1 MLRHT
6 LIFSAVLVAAGITSF
21 ATLSANAETSESS
34 GDFIS
39 QGSVAD
45 PNSPEVKAEWA
56 DIAEE
61 ERLPDYSQVVDNT
74 TRGRIS
80 AAGWKKQSGDQ
91 ATGEGQV
98 SYGEDYVTSGSGE
111 TPARFVVSIPTSNDY
126 TVYAW
131 WPAFSSNSENARFVI
146 ETASGT
152 HWTRVDQTVDGG
164 IWIRLGT
171 YAMEKGERFIQV
183 SPDSSGVTMAVADAV
198 AVVRGDVT
206 APPPDQGETI
216 SSSGEATFSATS
228 LRNPT
233 RHDVVKVA
241 KRYIG
246 TRYSWGACTQYR
258 MSCTC
263 ETRKTYAHFGHTL
276 SMDEW
281 KQWRY
286 KRSTRIW
293 RRKNLKIGDEV
304 FFKENGDG
312 GRITHLGIFSGNGN
326 IVHASRYYG
335 RVVESK
341 MRYIRG
347 YHGAKRYVLH

>member
-1 MLRHT
+1 
-6 LIFSAVLVAAGITSF
+6 LIFFAVLVAAGIASL

-34 GDFIS
+34 GGFIS

-45 PNSPEVKAEWA
+45 PNSPEVKAKWA

-74 TRGRIS
+74 TRGRFS
-80 AAGWKKQSGDQ
+80 AVGWEKQSGDQ
-91 ATGEGQV
+91 ATGEDHV
-98 SYGEDYVTSGSGE
+98 SYREDYVTSGSGQ
-111 TPARFVVSIPTSNDY
+111 TPARFEVSIPTSNDY

-131 WPAFSSNSENARFVI
+131 WPAFSSNSETARFVI

-152 HWTRVDQTVDGG
+152 QWTRVDQTRDGG
-164 IWIRLGT
+164 IWIKLGT
-171 YAMEKGERFIQV
+171 YAMEEGERSIRV
-183 SPDSSGVTMAVADAV
+183 SPDSSGVTTSVADAV

-206 APPPDQGETI
+206 APPADGVATT
-216 SSSGEATFSATS
+216 SSSDATFSVSS

-233 RHDVVKVA
+233 RHDVVRVA
-241 KRYIG
+241 KRYLG
-246 TRYSWGACTQYR
+246 TKYRYGACRRHR

-263 ETRKTYAHFGHTL
+263 ETKKTYAHFGHRL
-276 SMDEW
+276 RMDEW

-286 KRSTRIW
+286 ARSNRIW

-304 FFKENGDG
+304 FFKEHGRR
-312 GRITHLGIFSGNGN
+312 GRITHVGIFSGNGN
-326 IVHASRYYG
+326 IVHASGYYG

>member
-1 MLRHT
+1 MRRLG
-6 LIFSAVLVAAGITSF
+6 LIASIAVLAAGIASL
-21 ATLSANAETSESS
+21 ATLSASAETSEPS
-34 GDFIS
+34 GDFTS

-45 PNSPEVKAEWA
+45 PNSRKVKAEWA

-74 TRGRIS
+74 NRVRFS
-80 AAGWKKQSGDQ
+80 AAGWKKQRGDQ

-98 SYGEDYVTSGSGE
+98 SYGEDYITSGSGG
-111 TPARFVVSIPTSNDY
+111 TPARFEVSIPTSNDY

-131 WPAFSSNSENARFVI
+131 WPAFSSNSETARFVI
-146 ETASGT
+146 ETALGT
-152 HWTRVDQTVDGG
+152 QWTRVDQTRDGG
-164 IWIRLGT
+164 IWIKLGT

-183 SPDSSGVTMAVADAV
+183 SPDSSGVTTAVADAV

-206 APPPDQGETI
+206 VPPDEGGTT
-216 SSSGEATFSATS
+216 SSSSDATYSATS

-246 TRYSWGACTQYR
+246 TRYRWGTCTRYR

-276 SMDEW
+276 RMDEW
-281 KQWRY
+281 GQWRY
-286 KRSTRIW
+286 
-293 RRKNLKIGDEV
+293 
-304 FFKENGDG
+304 
-312 GRITHLGIFSGNGN
+312 
-326 IVHASRYYG
+326 
-335 RVVESK
+335 
-341 MRYIRG
+341 
-347 YHGAKRYVLH
+347 